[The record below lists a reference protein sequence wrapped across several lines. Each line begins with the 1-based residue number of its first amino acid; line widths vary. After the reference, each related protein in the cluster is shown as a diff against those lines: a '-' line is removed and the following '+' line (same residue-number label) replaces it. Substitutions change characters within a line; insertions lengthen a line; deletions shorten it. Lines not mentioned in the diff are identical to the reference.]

1 MQYLI
6 IFFATLVGTIL
17 ITPYFIDLLNKIKIV
32 DVPDGKRKL
41 HSTPVPRMGGLLIFL
56 VFLAS
61 IFIFY
66 GDINSIKYYLFGAI
80 VIFSLGAYDD
90 LMGTG
95 WLLKFAY
102 QTIAASLLLLFLAPK
117 FSSLT
122 LFTIEFSIIPAI
134 IILIF
139 FIVGTINAFNL
150 LDGLDGLVS
159 GISLLVFTLLFFI
172 SLNLLDTFSLVILSS
187 IIGCVIGF
195 LKYNAYPA
203 RIFLGD
209 SGSFI
214 LGYLIVSAALI
225 VSIDKSTG
233 VLDLTFPV
241 ILLAVPIADTLKVLF
256 ERTLSGKHPFAADRT
271 HIHHIV
277 YSKNITHQTTV
288 FIITV
293 YSLLFAANAIIYL
306 FYSEPGGIVL
316 FLILII
322 PLIFASKILQFII
335 EHEKLLVYGRTINK
349 FPQFLINYY
358 RVGIIPLVGLFIVY
372 YFIYLLFNQNG
383 PIVEF
388 LIPSFIILG
397 LLLIFTV
404 LNYNKHKILTDIIVF
419 FNILIFFIINQ
430 TTNLLY
436 RDISELPILGNLTYH
451 LLIVAVLLPVIG
463 FFLIFRERISQQNTS
478 FFSGLDLIIIL
489 VVLLLS
495 ITSNLIPVTQSYMVS
510 DTIFRSFLI
519 YAFYKIIV
527 SIEPRFR
534 IYLYIFSF
542 LIVIASQTIILIFI
556 KDEIKIFLSL
566 PDYFFI

>member
-41 HSTPVPRMGGLLIFL
+41 HSIPVPRMGGLLIFL
-56 VFLAS
+56 IFLTS

-80 VIFSLGAYDD
+80 VIFTLGAYDD

-95 WLLKFAY
+95 WLLKFVY

-122 LFTIEFSIIPAI
+122 IFTIEFSIVPGI

-187 IIGCVIGF
+187 IIGCALGF
-195 LKYNAYPA
+195 LKYNSYPA

-209 SGSFI
+209 SGSFF
-214 LGYLIVSAALI
+214 LGYLIVSAAII

-256 ERTLSGKHPFAADRT
+256 ERTLAGKHPFAADRT

-293 YSLLFAANAIIYL
+293 YSLLFTANAIIYL
-306 FYSEPGGIVL
+306 YYSETGGIL
-316 FLILII
+316 IFLILII
-322 PLIFASKILQFII
+322 PLIFASKILQFMI
-335 EHEKLLVYGRTINK
+335 EHEKLVVFGRTINK

-358 RVGIIPLVGLFIVY
+358 RVGIIPLAGLFIVY
-372 YFIYLLFNQNG
+372 YFIYLLFNQSG
-383 PIVEF
+383 PIAEF
-388 LIPSFIILG
+388 LIPSFFILG
-397 LLLIFTV
+397 LLLIFTI

-430 TTNLLY
+430 TSKVLY
-436 RDISELPILGNLTYH
+436 RDISELPVLGNLTYH
-451 LLIVAVLLPVIG
+451 LLIVAILLPVVG
-463 FFLIFRERISQQNTS
+463 FFLIFRERISTQNMS

-495 ITSNLIPVTQSYMVS
+495 ITSNLIPITQSYMIS

-519 YAFYKIIV
+519 YAFYKVLVNIK
-527 SIEPRFR
+527 PRFR

-542 LIVIASQTIILIFI
+542 LIVLSSQTI
-556 KDEIKIFLSL
+556 FLVL
-566 PDYFFI
+566 

>member
-6 IFFATLVGTIL
+6 IFFTTLVGSIF
-17 ITPYFIDLLNKIKIV
+17 ITPPIIDLFNKIKIV
-32 DVPDGKRKL
+32 DTPDGKRKL

-56 VFLAS
+56 VFLTS

-66 GDINSIKYYLFGAI
+66 GDINSIRYYLFGAI

-90 LMGTG
+90 LLGTG
-95 WLLKFAY
+95 WLLKFVY
-102 QTIAASLLLLFLAPK
+102 QTVAASLLLLFLLPK

-122 LFTIEFSIIPAI
+122 LFTFEFSIVPGIF
-134 IILIF
+134 ILVL

-159 GISLLVFTLLFFI
+159 GISLLVFILLFFI
-172 SLNLLDTFSLVILSS
+172 SLNLLDTFSLVVLSS
-187 IIGCVIGF
+187 ITGCVIGF

-209 SGSFI
+209 SGSFF
-214 LGYLIVSAALI
+214 LGYLIVSAVLI
-225 VSIDKSTG
+225 VSIDKTSK

-256 ERTLSGKHPFAADRT
+256 ERILSGKHPFAADRT

-277 YSKNITHQTTV
+277 HSKNITHQTTV
-288 FIITV
+288 LIITI

-306 FYSEPGGIVL
+306 FYSKPGGIII
-316 FLILII
+316 FLIMII
-322 PLIFASKILQFII
+322 PLLFASKILQFMI
-335 EHEKLLVYGRTINK
+335 EREKLLVYGRAITK

-358 RVGIIPLVGLFIVY
+358 KSGLIPLVGLFIIY
-372 YFIYLLFNQNG
+372 CFIYLLFSEDG
-383 PIVEF
+383 PRAEF
-388 LIPSFIILG
+388 LIPSFIIVG

-404 LNYNKHKILTDIIVF
+404 VNYNKSKILTEIIVF
-419 FNILIFFIINQ
+419 INVLIFFILNHTSNI
-430 TTNLLY
+430 LY

-451 LLIVAVLLPVIG
+451 LLLVGILLPVIG
-463 FFLIFRERISQQNTS
+463 FFLIFRERITYQNGR
-478 FFSGLDLIIIL
+478 FFTGLEFIIIL

-495 ITSNLIPVTQSYMVS
+495 ITANLIPVAKSYLIT

-519 YAFYKIIV
+519 YTFYKILVYIK
-527 SIEPRFR
+527 PGFR
-534 IYLYIFSF
+534 LYLYVFSF
-542 LIVIASQTIILIFI
+542 LIVVSSQIILLI
-556 KDEIKIFLSL
+556 
-566 PDYFFI
+566 

>member
-56 VFLAS
+56 VFLTS

-102 QTIAASLLLLFLAPK
+102 QTIAASLLLLFLVPK

-122 LFTIEFSIIPAI
+122 LFTIEFSIVPGI
-134 IILIF
+134 IILVF

-172 SLNLLDTFSLVILSS
+172 SLNLLDIFSLVILSS

-195 LKYNAYPA
+195 LKYNSYPA

-209 SGSFI
+209 SGSFL

-306 FYSEPGGIVL
+306 FYSEPGGILL

-322 PLIFASKILQFII
+322 PLIFASKILQFMI
-335 EHEKLLVYGRTINK
+335 EHEKLVVYGRTINK

-358 RVGIIPLVGLFIVY
+358 KVGIIPLVGLFIVY
-372 YFIYLLFNQNG
+372 YFIYLLFNQSG
-383 PIVEF
+383 PIAEF
-388 LIPSFIILG
+388 LIPSFFIIG
-397 LLLIFTV
+397 LLLIFTI
-404 LNYNKHKILTDIIVF
+404 LNYNKNKILTDIIVF
-419 FNILIFFIINQ
+419 FNILIFFIINH
-430 TTNLLY
+430 TTNVLY
-436 RDISELPILGNLTYH
+436 RDISELPVLGNLTYH
-451 LLIVAVLLPVIG
+451 LLIVAILLPVVG
-463 FFLIFRERISQQNTS
+463 FFLIFRERISPQNIS

-495 ITSNLIPVTQSYMVS
+495 ITSNLIPVTQSYIIS
-510 DTIFRSFLI
+510 DTIFRSFLL
-519 YAFYKIIV
+519 YAFYKV
-527 SIEPRFR
+527 LVNIEPRFR

-542 LIVIASQTIILIFI
+542 LIVLSSQTI
-556 KDEIKIFLSL
+556 FLVL
-566 PDYFFI
+566 